1 MKGIQVD
8 ARSVS
13 VVRPRPDE
21 IPWELLCV
29 EPFRGSAND
38 ITRLMRIA
46 RDGDIVL
53 GGYLLKAPEADSL
66 SWQVL
71 RLAVLAEARGQGLG
85 FWLVGHAVGVA
96 ESRGAA
102 EVLVE
107 LPEEHPAR
115 SLFVRYGFV
124 PVQTD
129 RLCFTTYSE

>member
-1 MKGIQVD
+1 MKSRGSSC
-8 ARSVS
+8 A
-13 VVRPRPDE
+13 
-21 IPWELLCV
+21 W
-29 EPFRGSAND
+29 EPFRGCAGD

-46 RDGDIVL
+46 KDSEIVL
-53 GGYLLKAPEADSL
+53 GGYLLKKPEADSL
-66 SWQVL
+66 TWQIL
-71 RLAVLAEARGQGLG
+71 RVAVLTEARGQGLG